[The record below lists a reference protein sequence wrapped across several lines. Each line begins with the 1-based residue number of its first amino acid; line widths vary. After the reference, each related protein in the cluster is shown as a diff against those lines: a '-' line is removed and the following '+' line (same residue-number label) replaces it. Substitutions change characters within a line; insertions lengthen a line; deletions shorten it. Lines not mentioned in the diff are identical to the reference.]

1 MKHRKTKKIKNNYFF
16 FVTIGPKN
24 ELYKQD
30 HSITSP
36 ESQNVIKMRTTKK
49 TIKKGLHARES
60 LFSMKPKILFF
71 IFSKNPF
78 FFPLTKERSK
88 AKIRNCP
95 CVPKCK
101 TVTQRVWG

>member
-1 MKHRKTKKIKNNYFF
+1 MLWIKQTKKPILPEYPKITEWNIGKPKKNLFF

-24 ELYKQD
+24 RLYKQD

-71 IFSKNPF
+71 IFSKIPF
-78 FFPLTKERSK
+78 FFP
-88 AKIRNCP
+88 IN
-95 CVPKCK
+95 
-101 TVTQRVWG
+101 